1 MRSGGR
7 LTVVD
12 CKKGGRKASCVETL
26 YILWKGCVGFS
37 FYFIF
42 YFTIAYRV
50 LYGHVVGLSA
60 EA

>member
-37 FYFIF
+37 FYF
-42 YFTIAYRV
+42 TIAYRV